1 MSTSGRLMNV
11 DRMVVQYSSC
21 TELCLSTNVTDSNCE
36 DPAGK
41 DIGGSGLMQVSIS
54 LSNSLSHLGRGA
66 CSPRNLSPSRAA
78 CYDLSRRERHFPT
91 DENRPIPGMNLTV
104 I

>member
-1 MSTSGRLMNV
+1 MSV

-21 TELCLSTNVTDSNCE
+21 AEIFFSTNVTDSNCE

-54 LSNSLSHLGRGA
+54 LSNSLSSGSRSL
-66 CSPRNLSPSRAA
+66 LSQKSIA
-78 CYDLSRRERHFPT
+78 
-91 DENRPIPGMNLTV
+91 
-104 I
+104 